1 MKPSKT
7 SSTAVIDP
15 SSIPWNELVKEFIKD
30 MNMIGWSISP
40 DTIVDVLD
48 LEKVIKEKLKISP
61 NEITALFYRMGIE
74 ENRAG
79 LALAN
84 KKMVDGLAEI
94 VNLIINR
101 SKERIILRNRN

>member
-1 MKPSKT
+1 VKPSKT

-84 KKMVDGLAEI
+84 KKMAEGVAEI
-94 VNLIINR
+94 ALLVLNR
-101 SKERIILRNRN
+101 SKERIILRKRN

>member
-1 MKPSKT
+1 VKPSKT

-15 SSIPWNELVKEFIKD
+15 SSIPWDELVKEFIKD

-84 KKMVDGLAEI
+84 KKMAEGVAEI
-94 VNLIINR
+94 ALLVLNR
-101 SKERIILRNRN
+101 SKERIILRKRN

>member
-15 SSIPWNELVKEFIKD
+15 TSIPWNELAKEFVKD
-30 MNMIGWSISP
+30 MNMIGWNISS
-40 DTIVDVLD
+40 DAMHNAVD

-61 NEITALFYRMGIE
+61 SEITALFYRMGIE

>member
-1 MKPSKT
+1 
-7 SSTAVIDP
+7 
-15 SSIPWNELVKEFIKD
+15 

-48 LEKVIKEKLKISP
+48 LENVIIEKLKISP

-84 KKMVDGLAEI
+84 KKMAEGVAEI
-94 VNLIINR
+94 ALLVINR
-101 SKERIILRNRN
+101 SKERIILRKRN

>member
-1 MKPSKT
+1 
-7 SSTAVIDP
+7 
-15 SSIPWNELVKEFIKD
+15 

-40 DTIVDVLD
+40 DAIVDVLG

-84 KKMVDGLAEI
+84 KKMAEGVAEI
-94 VNLIINR
+94 ALLVLNR
-101 SKERIILRNRN
+101 SKERIILRKRN